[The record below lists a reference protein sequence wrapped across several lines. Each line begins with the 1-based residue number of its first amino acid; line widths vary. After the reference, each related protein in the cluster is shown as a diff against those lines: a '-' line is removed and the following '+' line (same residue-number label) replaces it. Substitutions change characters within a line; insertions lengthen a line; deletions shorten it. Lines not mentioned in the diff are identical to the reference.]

1 MNFESLVNQIV
12 LMCIAFN
19 MNIEIRRSLTA
30 KFATFNLADAICR
43 ILDRLEINLLFHK
56 NIL

>member
-12 LMCIAFN
+12 LMCIAL
-19 MNIEIRRSLTA
+19 NISIA
-30 KFATFNLADAICR
+30 NLEDGKCR
-43 ILDRLEINLLFHK
+43 IYGRLEINLLFHK